1 MISIYKYICAIIYI
15 YLRYTVS
22 VMWRLSCRISN
33 ATERVMNTMVSLISF
48 INIGAGPG
56 DSVGNIFYVNTI
68 LKASAASSPRVKAC
82 YWAMAH

>member
-1 MISIYKYICAIIYI
+1 
-15 YLRYTVS
+15 
-22 VMWRLSCRISN
+22 
-33 ATERVMNTMVSLISF
+33 MNTMVSLISF